1 MIELVPAEFYLSQ
14 NYPNPFGKK
23 TVIKYCVPYKSWVKL
38 TVFNST
44 GEKIIQLVDEEKK
57 PGTYEVEFEATASIW
72 AVWLRPSDRKLT
84 MEKKAENRKQKDNS
98 SRILSP
104 TDKPVEKTR
113 TGGQLADREYL
124 YRLEAYDYICEKKM
138 IHRYSKFR

>member
-84 MEKKAENRKQKDNS
+84 MEKKAENKKLKDNS

-104 TDKPVEKTR
+104 TDKPVEKAR
-113 TGGQLADREYL
+113 IADREYL
-124 YRLEAYDYICEKKM
+124 YRLEAHDYICEKRM
-138 IHRYSKFR
+138 IHLHSKFR

>member
-57 PGTYEVEFEATASIW
+57 PGTYEVEFETTVNNW
-72 AVWLRPSDRKLT
+72 PVWLRPSDRKLT
-84 MEKKAENRKQKDNS
+84 MEKKAENKKQKDNS

-113 TGGQLADREYL
+113 TADREYL